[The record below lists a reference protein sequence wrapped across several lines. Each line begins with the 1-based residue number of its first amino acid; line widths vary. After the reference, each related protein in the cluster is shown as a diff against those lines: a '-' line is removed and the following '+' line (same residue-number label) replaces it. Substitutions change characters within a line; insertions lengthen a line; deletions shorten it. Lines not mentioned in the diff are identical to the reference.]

1 MTLPD
6 IIILAGGKGTRL
18 RSVVADLPKPMAPV
32 AGNPFLHYLLQFLQ
46 VKGARRIILAT
57 GYMHYTIESQ
67 FGNSFGDLELVY
79 SVENEPLGTGGAIKK
94 AIGLCQSEQVLVY
107 NGDTLFLENPSSL
120 VDFQRES
127 NAAISIFLKPMVRPD
142 RYGTVEMY
150 ENIITR
156 FKEKD
161 PNLSEGL
168 INAGVYSFSSDLLSS
183 ILPAVF
189 SFEQE
194 VLEPYAKLKKISGYI
209 SDAYFID
216 IGIPED
222 YEKANQTFGNLVY

>member
-6 IIILAGGKGTRL
+6 IVILAGGKGTRL

-32 AGNPFLHYLLQFLQ
+32 AGSPFLYYLLQFLQ
-46 VKGARRIILAT
+46 AKGARRIILAT
-57 GYMHYTIESQ
+57 GYMHQSIESY
-67 FGNSFGDLELVY
+67 FGDRLGNLELVY

-94 AIGLCQSEQVLVY
+94 AIGLCQSKQVMVY
-107 NGDTLFLENPSSL
+107 NGDTLFLENPASL
-120 VDFQRES
+120 VDFQKES
-127 NAAISIFLKPMVRPD
+127 TADISIFLKPMNHPD
-142 RYGTVEMY
+142 RYGTVEMDG
-150 ENIITR
+150 NVITR

-161 PNLSEGL
+161 PDLSEGL
-168 INAGVYSFSSDLLSS
+168 INAGVYCFSSDLLSS
-183 ILPAVF
+183 IQPPIF